1 MKSYPLKLV
10 LLILLPAALAL
21 SFWYSPAWMKLC
33 YGLALFLFGMQSIEE
48 GLNHAAGGTLERLM
62 GRSTATPVKGLLFG
76 MGATFVL
83 QSSTLVSL
91 LTIAFLSA
99 GMIGLA
105 GGIAVI
111 LGTNLG
117 ATSGI
122 WLLAVAGQSV
132 SLSPA
137 AVPMLIF
144 GILAGF
150 FKGKFKGLGR
160 VLIGIALIF
169 LGIDAIK
176 TGFGDL
182 GGQIDL
188 AAIRVSGVWEVL
200 LFTGIGL
207 LLTVVLQSSHATL
220 ILTLAALAGGQISLA
235 QGFAVALGSNVGSS
249 LSTAFVGILGS
260 NRSGQ
265 RLAMAHLIFNV
276 VTALLA
282 LILWLPMTRG
292 VAAVGDALALNNLLQ
307 LALYHTLFNL
317 LGLAVFWF
325 FQVQL
330 ANKLVQWLPEKSKT
344 SLADEMPAANQRHAH
359 FLDDNMLR
367 SGDTAVHA
375 LWKETGRLNQLS
387 LEVIAQSAFIPES
400 FLFQSDNQPLVAPDQ
415 AVLQADARQFYETL
429 IKPLYGE
436 LIEFA
441 GKADIDD
448 ESYRNRLML
457 AHVTSLRLVE
467 IVKDGKHLQ
476 KNMRNYL
483 QQPDSPVYPDYLH
496 LRHHLLETLRLYRQA
511 VALPWHDPER
521 VDEIA
526 LLAQHIEILDT
537 AFRSDMLA
545 KLRGGLTDSWQT
557 TSLMND
563 ITYVK
568 NIGLGLLGILRE
580 DVCFPLNKQ
589 EEPCLATESEST
601 QPA

>member
-249 LSTAFVGILGS
+249 LSTAFVGMLGS

-292 VAAVGDALALNNLLQ
+292 VAAVGDALSLNNLLQ
-307 LALYHTLFNL
+307 LVFYYTLFNL
-317 LGLAVFWF
+317 LGFAVFWF

-400 FLFQSDNQPLVAPDQ
+400 FLFQSDNQPLAAPDQ

-429 IKPLYGE
+429 IKPLYGV

-441 GKADIDD
+441 VNADIDD
-448 ESYRNRLML
+448 ESYRNRFML

-545 KLRGGLTDSWQT
+545 KLRGGVTDSWQT

-580 DVCFPLNKQ
+580 DVCFPLNQQ
-589 EEPCLATESEST
+589 EEPCLAAESEST
-601 QPA
+601 QSA